1 MRVTSY
7 AVTCGVDA
15 RHGVMLEGI
24 ELPQTPRKE
33 RVKRENALLRSI
45 LLRVSPLITGEDVQT
60 NQVRDEYVLFVT
72 ETLRVSVYTSVLAS
86 VASRFNPKTAMLPVR
101 AVHRRTRRTVCR
113 LTGGSGVDMKNE
125 RHTCCPLI
133 KAFVPCPDASHLW
146 LLRPHPPD

>member
-72 ETLRVSVYTSVLAS
+72 ETYFRHDFEVLS
-86 VASRFNPKTAMLPVR
+86 
-101 AVHRRTRRTVCR
+101 
-113 LTGGSGVDMKNE
+113 
-125 RHTCCPLI
+125 LI
-133 KAFVPCPDASHLW
+133 C
-146 LLRPHPPD
+146 